1 MNFIV
6 AIVPDG
12 YWHFLHK
19 SSVHIYTHHVDN
31 EVRMGS
37 PDEKEQGTAPGNGDG
52 GMCIKDHRVPSPLGC
67 ESVPT
72 LYPLLLG
79 TN

>member
-1 MNFIV
+1 M
-6 AIVPDG
+6 
-12 YWHFLHK
+12 
-19 SSVHIYTHHVDN
+19 
-31 EVRMGS
+31 RMGS